1 MHRNKPFKF
10 KSKAK
15 ASLSLN
21 RAYGQP
27 LNFWSAYGLNQKTVA
42 STFFLSN
49 FTAKTSKCY
58 LFFKFTKQLLCNIQ
72 LLPFFFAISLN
83 SYSKMRKG
91 ILVLPSGK
99 SLKAPTFLKAEPFEK
114 KLTKSNN
121 NKSSCKY
128 FKQQKQNVRGV
139 AKNAVDHIHGGKGRG
154 GVLRGF

>member
-1 MHRNKPFKF
+1 
-10 KSKAK
+10 
-15 ASLSLN
+15 
-21 RAYGQP
+21 
-27 LNFWSAYGLNQKTVA
+27 
-42 STFFLSN
+42 
-49 FTAKTSKCY
+49 
-58 LFFKFTKQLLCNIQ
+58 
-72 LLPFFFAISLN
+72 
-83 SYSKMRKG
+83 MRKG